1 MLVFRVVKNIYF
13 VEIFVLGLC
22 SMTQIN
28 EVLRCLE
35 KWHKNE
41 MSKFKDKFLSAW
53 DGSGD
58 SRN

>member
-35 KWHKNE
+35 K
-41 MSKFKDKFLSAW
+41 
-53 DGSGD
+53 
-58 SRN
+58 